1 MSELRSAV
9 ESLRGE
15 TLAELPDARIEDD
28 FAEIRRIV
36 DQLELEA
43 LRRLGEKRSMTR
55 RYTSSIAFRSR
66 STGGRDDSIELRGDK
81 PVPQETDW
89 RCTSDVRTLFKGRR
103 SI

>member
-15 TLAELPDARIEDD
+15 TLAELPDARIEED

-43 LRRLGEKRSMTR
+43 LRRLAEIER
-55 RYTSSIAFRSR
+55 RGSFN
-66 STGGRDDSIELRGDK
+66 RDGHLSAAAWLNER
-81 PVPQETDW
+81 VQ
-89 RCTSDVRTLFKGRR
+89 DVVGCRARPGAHGA
-103 SI
+103 SPG

>member
-15 TLAELPDARIEDD
+15 TLAELPDARVEED

-43 LRRLGEKRSMTR
+43 LRRLAEIEATR
-55 RYTSSIAFRSR
+55 LVQQGWAPL
-66 STGGRDDSIELRGDK
+66 GGRLAGER
-81 PVPQETDW
+81 VQ
-89 RCTSDVRTLFKGRR
+89 DVVGCRARPGAHGA
-103 SI
+103 SPG

>member
-15 TLAELPDARIEDD
+15 TLAELPDARIEED

-43 LRRLGEKRSMTR
+43 LRRLGEIDR
-55 RYTSSIAFRSR
+55 RRLFERDGHLSVAGWLATAFKMSWDGPDRAS
-66 STGGRDDSIELRGDK
+66 GGR
-81 PVPQETDW
+81 
-89 RCTSDVRTLFKGRR
+89 GRPDAWP
-103 SI
+103 SEG